1 MKGDCATNAGCVMVA
16 VSDACLVL
24 VLQAQEG
31 PGAGKG
37 LYVSCTQRKMV
48 VLQVHLRNAYDI
60 L

>member
-1 MKGDCATNAGCVMVA
+1 MLV
-16 VSDACLVL
+16 LVL

>member
-1 MKGDCATNAGCVMVA
+1 MLV
-16 VSDACLVL
+16 LVL

-31 PGAGKG
+31 SGAGKG

-48 VLQVHLRNAYDI
+48 VLQVHLRNMYDI